1 MQISIPKFW
10 QSSVFKKP
18 SILSEKLKTLMSF
31 NYQTLIFFV
40 EILLTFPTYQHLK
53 RVFRTFLF
61 CLELELITKIKKY
74 LTSKDSQKPGLPI
87 TQDLNT
93 IKKILNIFLQIF
105 CRNRSKV
112 SEKINKLYGSWTLS
126 KFSIFQT
133 NNLVSWK

>member
-93 IKKILNIFLQIF
+93 IKKILNILLQIF

>member
-61 CLELELITKIKKY
+61 CLELELITEIKKY

-93 IKKILNIFLQIF
+93 IKKILNILLQIF

-112 SEKINKLYGSWTLS
+112 SEKINKLYGS
-126 KFSIFQT
+126 
-133 NNLVSWK
+133 